1 MRSGSWAITHRRG
14 GHSGDPAQ
22 RPGGIR
28 RVHEEG
34 TGVGEVERPAT
45 LVTSNSWTSPATT
58 STLPA
63 PRTASTDR
71 PRSTVASL
79 KSNPD
84 DRPARAYQLG

>member
-34 TGVGEVERPAT
+34 TGVGEVERPADAGHVE
-45 LVTSNSWTSPATT
+45 LMDVTGDDLDVAGAKDGEHRPGE
-58 STLPA
+58 L
-63 PRTASTDR
+63 DR
-71 PRSTVASL
+71 GIAEVD
-79 KSNPD
+79 PD